1 MHLDTRSSLCS
12 GIVKENKHLSN
23 DKRCLVFLFKIFNRA
38 LKKYILSEIKMSMWS
53 PAMWDAVISRCLIT
67 PWTDIS
73 GASSC
78 A

>member
-1 MHLDTRSSLCS
+1 
-12 GIVKENKHLSN
+12 
-23 DKRCLVFLFKIFNRA
+23 
-38 LKKYILSEIKMSMWS
+38 MSMWS
-53 PAMWDAVISRCLIT
+53 PATWDAVIPRCLIT